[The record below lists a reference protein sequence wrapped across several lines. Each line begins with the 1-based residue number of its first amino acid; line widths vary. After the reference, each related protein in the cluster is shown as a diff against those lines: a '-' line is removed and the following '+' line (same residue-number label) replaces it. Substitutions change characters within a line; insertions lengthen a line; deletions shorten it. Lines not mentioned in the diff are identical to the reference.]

1 MRLEL
6 TKRADY
12 AIRAVL
18 ALAAAGPDE
27 RLSVTR
33 LASERAIPARF
44 LRQVM
49 ADLVRGGIVEGFAGR
64 TGGYRLARSA
74 ATISLLDVIEAVEG
88 DSRRQTCVL
97 RGGPCRLTGVCDVH
111 LVFAAAQEGMIREL
125 GGAMLARLPQPTSG
139 AAAGSGRALGRR

>member
-12 AIRAVL
+12 AIRAVV
-18 ALAAAGPDE
+18 ALAATGPDE
-27 RLSVTR
+27 PISVTR
-33 LASERAIPARF
+33 LAAERAIPARF

-49 ADLVRGGIVEGFAGR
+49 ADLVGGGIVDGLAGR

-74 ATISLLDVIEAVEG
+74 ATITILEVIEAIEG

-97 RGGPCRLTGVCDVH
+97 RGGPCQLHGTCDVH
-111 LVFAAAQEGMIREL
+111 RVFAATQEGMIREL
-125 GGAMLARLPQPTSG
+125 GGATIASLPQSID
-139 AAAGSGRALGRR
+139 AATAGSSRTLGRA